1 MEDCIFCRIAHDEIP
16 FSKVYEDDLV
26 VALLDANPVAPTH
39 VLVIPKKHFT
49 DIMQLSENDMKYVVA
64 ATKAIQQIA
73 RDFELEKDGFRVVVN
88 TGTMGGQTVPHL
100 HFHILGG
107 RKMAWPPG

>member
-16 FSKVYEDDLV
+16 VSKVYEDDLV
-26 VALLDANPVAPTH
+26 IALLDANPVAPTH
-39 VLVIPKKHFT
+39 VLVIPKKHLK
-49 DIMQLSENDMKYVVA
+49 DIMQVSEGDMKYVVA
-64 ATKAIQQIA
+64 ATRAIQQIV
-73 RDFELEKDGFRVVVN
+73 RDFKLDDGFRVVVN